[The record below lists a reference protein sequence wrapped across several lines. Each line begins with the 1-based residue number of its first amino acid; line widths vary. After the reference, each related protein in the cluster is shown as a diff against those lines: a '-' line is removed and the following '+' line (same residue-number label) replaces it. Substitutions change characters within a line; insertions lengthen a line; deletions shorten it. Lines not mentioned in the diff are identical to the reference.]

1 MEYEGGLEKI
11 LKISGHKGGRQ
22 IDPQNII
29 GKASDSVSL
38 KKKSRKKSD
47 FIKCLLKVFISA
59 TIVRGKF
66 LLFISFYC
74 TKNEVFH

>member
-38 KKKSRKKSD
+38 KKKQKKTW
-47 FIKCLLKVFISA
+47 FYQMLIKSI
-59 TIVRGKF
+59 
-66 LLFISFYC
+66 Y
-74 TKNEVFH
+74 

>member
-38 KKKSRKKSD
+38 KKKKQKKIW
-47 FIKCLLKVFISA
+47 FYQMLIKSI
-59 TIVRGKF
+59 
-66 LLFISFYC
+66 Y
-74 TKNEVFH
+74 

>member
-1 MEYEGGLEKI
+1 MEYEGGLEKFF
-11 LKISGHKGGRQ
+11 KISGHKGGKQ

-29 GKASDSVSL
+29 GKASDSASL
-38 KKKSRKKSD
+38 KKNRKKPD

-66 LLFISFYC
+66 LLFINFYC
-74 TKNEVFH
+74 TKIEVFH